1 MDFFTSMNVSSSGMA
16 SNRKRMNAISS
27 NIANAQTTR
36 TVEGGP
42 YRRKE
47 VVFGSEPA
55 RNNFSDILEGEM
67 GANIQKVHATE
78 VLSVNEPPILKYE
91 PGHVDANEKGV
102 TKALILS
109 GLEEMRLISGMRG
122 NDVLQEANRIY
133 LEAFTI
139 NPRAADKYLWPY
151 VKRVEK
157 QQSRNIRVN

>member
-55 RNNFSDILEGEM
+55 RENFSDILEGEM

-78 VLSVNEPPILKYE
+78 VLSINEPILKYE
-91 PGHVDANEKGV
+91 PGHVDANEKGYV
-102 TKALILS
+102 AYPNVNVMKEMADMISALEVI
-109 GLEEMRLISGMRG
+109 
-122 NDVLQEANRIY
+122 EANISALNTAKSMAMKS
-133 LEAFTI
+133 LEI
-139 NPRAADKYLWPY
+139 GR
-151 VKRVEK
+151 
-157 QQSRNIRVN
+157 